1 MIIFNRKVGGHRV
14 LKVKT
19 DIVPVPGQC
28 FKVAGLWMTAAAWDD
43 EGIVFLC
50 LDTPLIRDLTA
61 EQLHFSGP
69 IGSGFADVAA
79 GKSLVVA
86 GGTGIAAVM
95 GIVSTR
101 KEEQETHLAF
111 YSKQDGMLG
120 AIARN
125 LGLSAALKTLNSL
138 TEWNT
143 TNLGRPTGPLDP
155 FLAAIIDP
163 VQYQIFVAG
172 PKSLMEAT
180 QKQCQEL
187 GVPDKNFHTNF

>member
-1 MIIFNRKVGGHRV
+1 MIIFNRKVGDHRM

-19 DIVPVPGQC
+19 DIIPVPGQC

-43 EGIVFLC
+43 EGITFLC
-50 LDTPLIRDLTA
+50 LDTPFIRNLKA

-69 IGSGFADVAA
+69 IGSGFTDVVTS
-79 GKSLVVA
+79 KSLVVA

-95 GIVSTR
+95 SIVSTR

-111 YSKQDGMLG
+111 YSKQDGLLTT
-120 AIARN
+120 IVKN
-125 LGLSAALKTLNSL
+125 LGLGDTLKTLNSL

-143 TNLGRPTGPLDP
+143 TSLGRPTGPLDP

-163 VQYQIFVAG
+163 VQYKIFVAG